1 MDNSKLS
8 FADQIEWLKNHGV
21 GVEDEPEAQK
31 YLKYKSYFYKMIS
44 FVKVFNSTENGEQC
58 INNFNMLVDIS
69 TLDMELRYC
78 LLKVCLDIEHAIK
91 TYLLRIITNDPDE
104 DGYHIVQ
111 EVINRDE
118 NPEGF
123 KRKLFSSVSHYD
135 NNGHFIVNEE
145 YQQFY
150 DNPPIWII
158 IEISSLGKLRSFVE
172 YLSRKRPNNKTLQQ
186 LRESFKYINRLRNS
200 CAHNRV
206 LFNKDAL
213 VNEEEPVPH
222 NIYSVLR
229 NDDLTSSEIHTPL
242 LLQISLALRIHK
254 TMCSQ
259 KSHQHKIDD
268 LKEWCTRMQRNSDLY
283 QGKIF
288 SDLFNSICNS
298 ITIYSD

>member
-1 MDNSKLS
+1 MSDSKLS
-8 FADQIEWLKNHGV
+8 FDDQIKWLKHHKV
-21 GVEDEPEAQK
+21 DVENEVEAQN
-31 YLKYKSYFYKMIS
+31 YLKYTSYFYKMIS
-44 FVKVFNSTENGEQC
+44 FVKVFNNEGQC
-58 INNFNMLVDIS
+58 IDSFDMLIDVS

-135 NNGHFIVNEE
+135 TNGNFIISEE
-145 YQQFY
+145 YQRSY
-150 DNPPIWII
+150 ANPPIWII

-172 YLSRKRPNNKTLQQ
+172 YLSHKRPNNKTLQQ

-206 LFNKDAL
+206 LFNKNAL
-213 VNEEEPVPH
+213 VSMNESVPH
-222 NIYSVLR
+222 NIYSLLR
-229 NDDLTSSEIHTPL
+229 SDNLTRCEIFTPL

-254 TMCSQ
+254 VMCSS

-268 LKEWCTRMQRNSDLY
+268 LNEWCTRMQRNRDLY
-283 QGKIF
+283 KDNTI
-288 SDLFNSICNS
+288 SNLFKSICKS
-298 ITIYSD
+298 ITIYSN